1 MKNKLFFTKKNTIRS
16 EKPENVIFIAQKSRT
31 HKTERLNKWTIVEE
45 LIRVSKPLIYYCVL
59 LSSSGSASPYVIQH
73 FLSLILLGVFSFH
86 FFSPLSTHLLIF
98 SSLVSRVRFIFF
110 IFFLNFL
117 ARVPLVLYFQIYL
130 FLFLF

>member
-45 LIRVSKPLIYYCVL
+45 LIRGSKPLIYYCVL

-73 FLSLILLGVFSFH
+73 FLSLILLGVFSF
-86 FFSPLSTHLLIF
+86 FPPLSTRLLIF
-98 SSLVSRVRFIFF
+98 LSLVSRVRFIFF

-117 ARVPLVLYFQIYL
+117 ARVPLVLYF
-130 FLFLF
+130 

>member
-1 MKNKLFFTKKNTIRS
+1 MRK
-16 EKPENVIFIAQKSRT
+16 ENVIFIAQKSRT

-59 LSSSGSASPYVIQH
+59 LLSSSGSVSPYVIQH

-86 FFSPLSTHLLIF
+86 FFSPLSTRLLIF
-98 SSLVSRVRFIFF
+98 LSLVSRVRFIFF

-117 ARVPLVLYFQIYL
+117 ARVPLVLYF
-130 FLFLF
+130 